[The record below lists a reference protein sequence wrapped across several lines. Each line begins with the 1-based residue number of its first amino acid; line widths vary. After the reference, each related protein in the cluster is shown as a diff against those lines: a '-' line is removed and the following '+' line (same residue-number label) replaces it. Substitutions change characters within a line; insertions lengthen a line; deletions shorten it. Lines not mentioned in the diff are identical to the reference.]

1 VLGLDFADQVH
12 SNCETGHPFVKSSV
26 DSAALQASLL
36 QQMGWRTRP
45 GILGH
50 NAASPQSIH
59 ALLGYFLNDR
69 DSPTP
74 FPGRD
79 VLLDGRLF
87 EWGVA
92 PPLEKVISSRAE
104 LDVLLGLPE
113 IYRHSVSVIEPWKN
127 VGINLQGEEVRASKN
142 VAYIL
147 QQIADADTILYPMWH
162 SGVSNHRRLAS
173 VLSAGI
179 ATVVEGGNPSVH
191 DPASFN
197 GTNAGLDDILSLV
210 DELLLHRSSSSGP
223 SIFICLG
230 HQLAAA
236 SHIRLL
242 KRAVR
247 EVANL
252 ERLPLDANR
261 TAIASLQRVCQRIAE
276 VGANLPVIKDG
287 RTIAEGWHDTL
298 FAVAPNEMVEVG
310 TRRLLPYQRRGK
322 SEHIPGELHDV
333 HALVADEL
341 EGVIDT
347 MLKMERELRIEMFHS
362 DEVNEEAALF
372 ANWAYKLLHD
382 TIVPVRYEIAVSS
395 LSWLLNLPYAVE
407 ILSQTAV
414 DASTFTEVST
424 TCIYYKDWET
434 HTIRRSFSCQ
444 FHPELMADIRDIGK
458 RDGPRYAEL
467 KDNDG
472 VRLLV
477 RLLYHGM
484 QE

>member
-1 VLGLDFADQVH
+1 MNSPDNL
-12 SNCETGHPFVKSSV
+12 P
-26 DSAALQASLL
+26 SAQAELL
-36 QQMGWRTRP
+36 QRMGWRVTP
-45 GILGH
+45 GILGQH
-50 NAASPQSIH
+50 AASSQSIH
-59 ALLGYFLNDR
+59 ALLGYFLKDR
-69 DSPTP
+69 VAPTP

-79 VLLDGRLF
+79 VLVDSSLF

-92 PPLEKVISSRAE
+92 PPLEKVISSQQE
-104 LDVLLGLPE
+104 LDVLMGLPE
-113 IYRHSVSVIEPWKN
+113 IYRQSVSVIEPWKN

-142 VAYIL
+142 TAYIL
-147 QQIADADTILYPMWH
+147 QQVADADSILYPVWQ
-162 SGVSNHRRLAS
+162 SGIANPRRLAS
-173 VLSAGI
+173 ILSAGI
-179 ATVVEGGNPSVH
+179 ATVIQGGNPAVY
-191 DPASFN
+191 DASSFD
-197 GTNAGLDDILSLV
+197 GTRASLHDILDLT

-236 SHIRLL
+236 SHIRLI

-252 ERLPLDANR
+252 KYLPIDPKGTGL
-261 TAIASLQRVCQRIAE
+261 ASLQRVCTKISE
-276 VGANLPVIKDG
+276 VGESLRVVKNGETLAS
-287 RTIAEGWHDTL
+287 GWGDSL
-298 FAVAPNEMVEVG
+298 FAVAPNERVEVG
-310 TRRLLPYQRRGK
+310 TRSLLTYQRRGDAN
-322 SEHIPGELHDV
+322 HIPGELHDS

-347 MLKMERELRIEMFHS
+347 ILQLERELRIEMFHG

-382 TIVPVRYEIAVSS
+382 TIVPIRYELAVSS
-395 LSWLLNLPYAVE
+395 LSWLLSLPYALE
-407 ILSQTAV
+407 ILSQTQV
-414 DASTFTEVST
+414 NDDSWTEVST

-434 HTIRRSFSCQ
+434 HTIRRSFTSQ
-444 FHPELMADIRDIGK
+444 FHPELMTDIRDIGK
-458 RDGPRYAEL
+458 RDSPRYAEL

-472 VRLLV
+472 VRLLI

>member
-1 VLGLDFADQVH
+1 MSPTLDPAR
-12 SNCETGHPFVKSSV
+12 T
-26 DSAALQASLL
+26 QAELL
-36 QQMGWRTRP
+36 QRMGWRTRP
-45 GILGH
+45 GILGAH
-50 NAASPQSIH
+50 AASFQSIH
-59 ALLGYFLNDR
+59 ALLGYFLSDR
-69 DSPTP
+69 GSPTP

-79 VLLDGRLF
+79 GLVDARLF

-104 LDVLLGLPE
+104 LEVLLGLPE
-113 IYRHSVSVIEPWKN
+113 IYRHSVSVLEPWKN
-127 VGINLQGEEVRASKN
+127 VGINLQGESVRASKN

-147 QQIADADTILYPMWH
+147 QQVADADTILYPLWQ
-162 SGVSNHRRLAS
+162 SGVTNPQRLAS

-179 ATVVEGGNPSVH
+179 ATVVQGGNPSAH

-197 GTNAGLDDILSLV
+197 GSAAGLSDILDV
-210 DELLLHRSSSSGP
+210 TDELLMHRSANSGP
-223 SIFICLG
+223 CIFICLG

-236 SHIRLL
+236 SHVRLL

-252 ERLPLDANR
+252 THLPLDTSGNAM
-261 TAIASLQRVCQRIAE
+261 ASLQRVCRRIAE
-276 VGANLPVIKDG
+276 VGESLPVIKQG
-287 RTIAEGWHDTL
+287 EKLAGGWNDTL
-298 FAVAPNEMVEVG
+298 FAVAPNENVEVG
-310 TRRLLPYQRRGK
+310 TRTLLPYRRRDG
-322 SEHIPGELHDV
+322 EHIPGELHDA

-347 MLKMERELRIEMFHS
+347 LMTMERQLRIEMFHS
-362 DEVNEEAALF
+362 DEANEEAILF

-382 TIVPVRYEIAVSS
+382 TLVPLRYEIAVSS
-395 LSWLLNLPYAVE
+395 LSWLLCLPYAIE
-407 ILSQTAV
+407 ILSRTQV
-414 DASTFTEVST
+414 DEHSWTEVST

-434 HTIRRSFSCQ
+434 HTIRRSFTSQ
-444 FHPELMADIRDIGK
+444 FHPELMADIRELGK
-458 RDGPRYAEL
+458 RESLSYAEL

-472 VRLLV
+472 VRLFI

>member
-1 VLGLDFADQVH
+1 VLLNIMNQQAMDQA
-12 SNCETGHPFVKSSV
+12 T
-26 DSAALQASLL
+26 LMQRL
-36 QQMGWRTRP
+36 GWRTRP
-45 GILGH
+45 GILGQH
-50 NAASPQSIH
+50 AASQQSIH

-69 DSPTP
+69 YSPSP

-79 VLLDGRLF
+79 MLVDDRLF

-104 LDVLLGLPE
+104 LDALLGLPE
-113 IYRHSVSVIEPWKN
+113 VYRHSVSIIEPWAN

-147 QQIADADTILYPMWH
+147 QQICDADSILYPVWQ
-162 SGVSNHRRLAS
+162 SGIADPRRMANI
-173 VLSAGI
+173 LSAGI
-179 ATVVEGGNPSVH
+179 ATVVQGGNPSAH
-191 DPASFN
+191 DASSFD
-197 GTNAGLDDILSLV
+197 GSRATLGDLLGLV
-210 DELLLHRSSSSGP
+210 DELLMQRSSSSGP
-223 SIFICLG
+223 VIFICLG

-236 SHIRLL
+236 SHVRLI

-247 EVANL
+247 EVANQPH
-252 ERLPLDANR
+252 LPLDRSGMAM
-261 TAIASLQRVCQRIAE
+261 ASLQRICQRISE
-276 VGANLPVIKDG
+276 VGENLPVIKRG
-287 RTIAEGWHDTL
+287 ETIASGWHDTL
-298 FAVAPNEMVEVG
+298 FAVAPNEAIEVG
-310 TRRLLPYQRRGK
+310 TRALLPYRRSDASG
-322 SEHIPGELHDV
+322 HVPGELHEA
-333 HALVADEL
+333 HALIADEL

-347 MLKMERELRIEMFHS
+347 MMRDERELSIEMFHS

-382 TIVPVRYEIAVSS
+382 TIVPIRYELAVSP

-407 ILSQTAV
+407 ILSQTQV
-414 DASTFTEVST
+414 DDSFWTEVGT

-434 HTIRRSFSCQ
+434 HTIRRSFTSQ

-458 RDGPRYAEL
+458 RDGPRYLEL

-472 VRLLV
+472 VRLMV

>member
-1 VLGLDFADQVH
+1 M
-12 SNCETGHPFVKSSV
+12 VKLPV
-26 DSAALQASLL
+26 DPAANQAILL

-50 NAASPQSIH
+50 HAASPQSIH

-79 VLLDGRLF
+79 MLLDGSLF

-92 PPLEKVISSRAE
+92 PPLEKVISSPAE
-104 LDVLLGLPE
+104 LALLLGLPE

-147 QQIADADTILYPMWH
+147 QQVADADTILYPMWE
-162 SGVSNHRRLAS
+162 SGIGNPKRLAS
-173 VLSAGI
+173 ILSAGI
-179 ATVVEGGNPSVH
+179 ATIVEGGNPSAH
-191 DPASFN
+191 DPASFD
-197 GTNAGLDDILSLV
+197 GTKASLDDILSLV

-236 SHIRLL
+236 SHIRLI

-247 EVANL
+247 EVASL
-252 ERLPLDANR
+252 QRLSLDADR
-261 TAIASLQRVCQRIAE
+261 TAITALQSVCERIAE
-276 VGANLPVIKDG
+276 VGSALPVIKSG
-287 RTIAEGWHDTL
+287 ETLANGWHDTL

-310 TRRLLPYQRRGK
+310 TRRLLPYRRPRG
-322 SEHIPGELHDV
+322 SDHIPGELHEA

-341 EGVIDT
+341 DGVIDT
-347 MLKMERELRIEMFHS
+347 MLKMERELNIEMFHG

-372 ANWAYKLLHD
+372 ANWAYKKLHD
-382 TIVPVRYEIAVSS
+382 TLIPMRYEIAVSP
-395 LSWLLNLPYAVE
+395 LSWLLNLPYALE

-414 DASTFTEVST
+414 DEDHLTEVST

-434 HTIRRSFSCQ
+434 HTIRRSFTCQ

-458 RDGPRYAEL
+458 RDGLRYGEL
-467 KDNDG
+467 KSNDG

>member
-1 VLGLDFADQVH
+1 VNSPPD
-12 SNCETGHPFVKSSV
+12 P
-26 DSAALQASLL
+26 AARQATLL
-36 QQMGWRTRP
+36 QHLGWRTRP
-45 GILGH
+45 GILGQH
-50 NAASPQSIH
+50 AASSQSIH

-69 DSPTP
+69 DSPSP

-79 VLLDGRLF
+79 MLLDGGLF
-87 EWGVA
+87 DWGVA
-92 PPLEKVISSRAE
+92 PPLEKVIGSRAE
-104 LDVLLGLPE
+104 LDALLGLPE

-142 VAYIL
+142 IAYIL
-147 QQIADADTILYPMWH
+147 QQVADADTILYPVWQ
-162 SGVSNHRRLAS
+162 SGVTNPRRLAS
-173 VLSAGI
+173 ILSAGL
-179 ATVVEGGNPSVH
+179 ATVIQGGNPSVH
-191 DPASFN
+191 DAASFD
-197 GTNAGLDDILSLV
+197 GAGASLEDILGLT

-223 SIFICLG
+223 SIFVCLG

-247 EVANL
+247 EVTNVTH
-252 ERLPLDANR
+252 LPLDPEG
-261 TAIASLQRVCQRIAE
+261 TAVASLQRVCRRIAE
-276 VGANLPVIKDG
+276 VGESLPVVKNG
-287 RTIAEGWHDTL
+287 KVLAEGWHDTL
-298 FAVAPNEMVEVG
+298 FAVAPNEQIEVG
-310 TRRLLPYQRRGK
+310 TRRLLPYRRRGD
-322 SEHIPGELHDV
+322 SEHIPGELRDT

-347 MLKMERELRIEMFHS
+347 MLKLERELRIEMFHS

-382 TIVPVRYEIAVSS
+382 TIVPIRYEIAVSS

-407 ILSQTAV
+407 ILSQTQV
-414 DASTFTEVST
+414 SESDWTEVST

-434 HTIRRSFSCQ
+434 HTIRRSFTCQ

-458 RDGPRYAEL
+458 REGPRYAEL

>member
-1 VLGLDFADQVH
+1 MKPSADPLTQQ
-12 SNCETGHPFVKSSV
+12 
-26 DSAALQASLL
+26 AIALQQL
-36 QQMGWRTRP
+36 GWRTRP
-45 GILGH
+45 GILGRH
-50 NAASPQSIH
+50 AASPQSIH
-59 ALLGYFLNDR
+59 ALLGYYLNDR

-79 VLLDGRLF
+79 SLLDGSLF

-92 PPLEKVISSRAE
+92 PPLEKVISSRTE
-104 LDVLLGLPE
+104 LDLLLGLPE
-113 IYRHSVSVIEPWKN
+113 IYRCSVAIIEPWKN
-127 VGINLQGEEVRASKN
+127 VGINIQGEEVRASKN

-147 QQIADADTILYPMWH
+147 QQVADADSILYPVWQ
-162 SGVSNHRRLAS
+162 SGAANHQRLAS
-173 VLSAGI
+173 VLAAGI
-179 ATVVEGGNPSVH
+179 ATVVQGGNPSVH
-191 DPASFN
+191 DAASFN
-197 GTNAGLDDILSLV
+197 GSNASLEDILALI
-210 DELLLHRSSSSGP
+210 DELLLNRYSSSGP

-236 SHIRLL
+236 SHIRLI
-242 KRAVR
+242 KRVVR
-247 EVANL
+247 EVANATH
-252 ERLPLDANR
+252 LPLDVQG
-261 TAIASLQRVCQRIAE
+261 TAMASLQRVCQRIAE
-276 VGANLPVIKDG
+276 VGAALPVIKEG
-287 RTIAEGWHDTL
+287 KTIAEGWHDTL
-298 FAVAPNEMVEVG
+298 FAVAPNEAVEVG
-310 TRRLLPYQRRGK
+310 TRHLLAYRRRAG
-322 SEHIPGELHDV
+322 SEHIPDELHGA
-333 HALVADEL
+333 HALIADEL

-347 MLKMERELRIEMFHS
+347 MLKMERDLRIEMFHS
-362 DEVNEEAALF
+362 DEVNEEAVLF

-382 TIVPVRYEIAVSS
+382 TIVPIRYQIAVSP

-414 DASTFTEVST
+414 DEATWTEVST

-434 HTIRRSFSCQ
+434 HTIRRSFTCQ